1 MPTRHVKETEIKSSE
16 KMLRE
21 CPFPWA
27 SESFV
32 DMTGDLVVG
41 IHFPDIRI
49 VLNIHRGGKIRDD
62 F

>member
-16 KMLRE
+16 RMLRE

-27 SESFV
+27 LETFV
-32 DMTGDLVVG
+32 DMTGELVVG

-49 VLNIHRGGKIRDD
+49 VLYIYRG
-62 F
+62 